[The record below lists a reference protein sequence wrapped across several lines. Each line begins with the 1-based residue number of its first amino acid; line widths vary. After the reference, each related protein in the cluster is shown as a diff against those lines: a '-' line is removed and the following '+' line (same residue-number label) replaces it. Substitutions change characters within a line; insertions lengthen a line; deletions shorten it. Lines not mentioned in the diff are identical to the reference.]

1 MDADE
6 EEDEEIETS
15 HEKTDWKL
23 IASHFFDDLLV
34 MLHFVFL
41 LPYNKQ
47 LYKNLELD
55 GADGWMGD
63 ALESFLQ
70 SRNSSFA

>member
-23 IASHFFDDLLV
+23 IASHFFDDRLV

-41 LPYNKQ
+41 FP
-47 LYKNLELD
+47 
-55 GADGWMGD
+55 
-63 ALESFLQ
+63 
-70 SRNSSFA
+70 

>member
-23 IASHFFDDLLV
+23 HLIFFDDLLV

-41 LPYNKQ
+41 LP
-47 LYKNLELD
+47 
-55 GADGWMGD
+55 
-63 ALESFLQ
+63 
-70 SRNSSFA
+70 